1 MASNRGQNAVV
12 NPATNSHTSF
22 SRSPSWD
29 ATSTTAASETG
40 SAISDSDGSKN
51 RLPPT
56 SAASP
61 KPSHKSTR
69 TPSYYEEAVRAVLQ
83 PGQRA
88 LFFGKGTMGVVLK
101 PTYHARYV
109 FSLCKHTV

>member
-1 MASNRGQNAVV
+1 MASNRGQNAVI

-51 RLPPT
+51 RLPPS
-56 SAASP
+56 SADNEHMPQHSLVMTVP
-61 KPSHKSTR
+61 K
-69 TPSYYEEAVRAVLQ
+69 
-83 PGQRA
+83 
-88 LFFGKGTMGVVLK
+88 
-101 PTYHARYV
+101 
-109 FSLCKHTV
+109 

>member
-51 RLPPT
+51 RLPPS

-101 PTYHARYV
+101 PTYHAR
-109 FSLCKHTV
+109 